1 MAKALGVTRTLVAT
15 CLFSFA
21 CLFTSMSDAND
32 RLSQLPS
39 GAFTVVIIPDTQ
51 HYLGAGTKLSR
62 NAAKQS
68 KSVDES
74 VDSKKLPNTGDNAA
88 VTNPYLERHVDWIVA
103 NHKAENI
110 VFVSH
115 VGDIVEMD
123 RPVEWAVA
131 KKHLDRLGGVVP
143 FGLTVGNHDMNSKG
157 DARHFQAAFPA
168 ASFRKYDWYVDTF
181 AGTHGD
187 SHVSANNVNSAQR
200 FSAGGIDF
208 LFVHLECN
216 APDDVL
222 AWANDLIAANKQRRV
237 LISTHMDLGIIDRP
251 KNQAGYIHD
260 PKGRMRWVKIHGKRG
275 NTAEQMWDKLY
286 RKHANI
292 DFVFSGDQS
301 RVTARKLV
309 APGDAGNRV
318 TSLLSDYM
326 SLGGLRLLRFVPSS
340 NAVNVVTYD
349 TTNDKLIESMPYVP
363 DRDEHQFNLP
373 YDHFIS
379 RH

>member
-1 MAKALGVTRTLVAT
+1 MPKAIGISQTLVAV
-15 CLFSFA
+15 CLLS
-21 CLFTSMSDAND
+21 TMSEAND
-32 RLSQLPS
+32 QLPRLPS
-39 GAFTVVIIPDTQ
+39 GAFTVVVIPDTQ
-51 HYLGAGTKLSR
+51 HYIGAGTKLSR

-68 KSVDES
+68 KSVDDAA
-74 VDSKKLPNTGDNAA
+74 DSKKLSDTGNNAA

-103 NHKAENI
+103 NRNAENI

-131 KKHLDRLGGVVP
+131 KKHLDRLRGVVP
-143 FGLTVGNHDMNSKG
+143 FGLTVGNHDMSSKG

-168 ASFRKYDWYVDTF
+168 ASFRKFDWYLDTF
-181 AGTHGD
+181 AGSETD
-187 SHVSANNVNSAQR
+187 SNPHVAVNNVNSAQL

-208 LFVHLECN
+208 LFLHLECN
-216 APDDVL
+216 APDNVL
-222 AWANDLIAANKQRRV
+222 AWANDLIAAHKNRRV
-237 LISTHMDLGIIDRP
+237 LISTHMDLGIVDRP

-301 RVTARKLV
+301 RVTAMKLIV
-309 APGDAGNRV
+309 TGDAGNQV

-340 NAVNVVTYD
+340 NEVQVVTYD
-349 TTNDKLIESMPYVP
+349 TTHDKLIESMPYVP
-363 DRDEHQFNLP
+363 GRDEHQFNRP
-373 YDHFIS
+373 YHHFHS
-379 RH
+379 GL